1 MTMKAR
7 DVMTTGIVTVPPD
20 APVRAVAET
29 LLKYGISAVPV
40 VDHHGA
46 PLGIISEG
54 DLMPRNETAREAR
67 RDWWLQILSNGG
79 EVHPDYLQ
87 FMRSDHRTAAQIMVS
102 PVVTVDENVPLAE
115 IADILFEN
123 KIKRVPVLREGRI
136 VGIVSRA
143 DLLKTLARPR
153 PAAARDPVHDD
164 GTALPIASD
173 KLEALAHRHN
183 GAAAPP
189 HEPAA
194 DEFSASAFQ
203 ALRLE
208 HEKHEEQLRREA
220 KRIADEKH
228 HRQAGQM
235 LASHLTDEAWERMMH
250 NARATAKKGDE
261 EHLLLRFPAE
271 LCSDHGRAVNAPD
284 PEWPATLRGMAAD
297 IYLRWKAEL
306 RPHGFTLAARVVD
319 FPDGI
324 PGDIGLYLSWGKHD
338 DVAH

>member
-1 MTMKAR
+1 MKAA
-7 DVMTTGIVTVPPD
+7 DVMTTTIVTVRPD
-20 APVRAVAET
+20 ASVRAVAET
-29 LLKYGISAVPV
+29 LLKHGISAVPV
-40 VDHHGA
+40 VDDQGR
-46 PLGIISEG
+46 PLGVISEG
-54 DLMPRNETAREAR
+54 DLMPRNEKAREAR
-67 RDWWLQILSNGG
+67 HDWWLQILSEGDA
-79 EVHPDYLQ
+79 VHPDYLK
-87 FMRSDHRTAAQIMVS
+87 FLKSDHRTAAQIMVS
-102 PVVTVDENVPLAE
+102 PVLTVDESVSLAE
-115 IADILFEN
+115 IADMLFEN

-143 DLLKTLARPR
+143 DLLKTLAGPGHLRG
-153 PAAARDPVHDD
+153 RDPVHDD
-164 GTALPIASD
+164 GTAIPMASD
-173 KLEALAHRHN
+173 KLEALSQRHKD
-183 GAAAPP
+183 AAPP
-189 HEPAA
+189 PHDPAA

-203 ALRLE
+203 ALRVE
-208 HEKHEEQLRREA
+208 HEQHEDEQRREA

-228 HRQAGQM
+228 HRQASQM
-235 LASHLTDEAWERMMH
+235 LASHLTDEAWEHMMR

-284 PEWPATLRGMAAD
+284 PEWPSTLRGMAAD

-306 RPHGFTLAARVVD
+306 RPHGFSLQARVVD

>member
-1 MTMKAR
+1 MKAL
-7 DVMTTGIVTVPPD
+7 DVMTTNIVTVPPD
-20 APVRAVAET
+20 ASVRAVAET

-40 VDHHGA
+40 VDDQGT

-54 DLMPRNETAREAR
+54 DLMPRNERAREAR
-67 RDWWLQILSNGG
+67 RDWWLQILSDGG

-87 FMRSDHRTAAQIMVS
+87 LLKSDHRTAAQIMVS
-102 PVVTVDENVPLAE
+102 PVVTVDENVSLAE
-115 IADILFEN
+115 IADVLFEN
-123 KIKRVPVLREGRI
+123 RIKRVPVLRGGRI

-143 DLLKTLARPR
+143 DLLKTLARPGHV
-153 PAAARDPVHDD
+153 PVRDPVHDD
-164 GTALPIASD
+164 GSAIPIASD

-183 GAAAPP
+183 GAPPP
-189 HEPAA
+189 HDPAE

-203 ALRLE
+203 ALRVE
-208 HEKHEEQLRREA
+208 HERHEEELRREA
-220 KRIADEKH
+220 RRIADEKH

-235 LASHLTDEAWERMMH
+235 LAQHLTEEAWEHMMH

-284 PEWPATLRGMAAD
+284 PEWPSTLRGMAAD

-306 RPHGFTLAARVVD
+306 RPHGFTLNARVVD
-319 FPDGI
+319 FPDGL